1 MLCCI
6 FTGAKLAP
14 ALKISKPEDSSA
26 EAEAA
31 PAADED
37 EQQRSKKKKKVHF
50 QMDKPWV
57 PPHRRSSDWGD
68 RPRWVSRKS
77 LANSSCALQRQC
89 TAS

>member
-1 MLCCI
+1 MPCYKC
-6 FTGAKLAP
+6 TGVKLLP
-14 ALKISKPEDSSA
+14 ALKSSKPEDSSA
-26 EAEAA
+26 EAQAA

-68 RPRWVSRKS
+68 RPR
-77 LANSSCALQRQC
+77 
-89 TAS
+89 